1 MQSSTHVEI
10 YSNPAFGHQSPA
22 GMNDGSSYEVE
33 ERNQQRRTRWT
44 RAAIGLVLAISL
56 LFVIVDASFGDRKVE
71 AAISNF
77 LEWVQEHP
85 FEGVLA
91 VICVYIVATIL
102 FVPGSILTLG
112 TGYAFGRAF
121 DSTAFGVLL
130 ASTVST
136 ISPLVSVLG
145 RIISTFSLNQA
156 VFIGACLGSICSFIL
171 GRYLFRDCVLRLA
184 ASYPIFRAIDGGE
197 LFYT

>member
-1 MQSSTHVEI
+1 MEI
-10 YSNPAFGHQSPA
+10 YSDPAVGHQSLM
-22 GMNDGSSYEVE
+22 GMNDGSLN
-33 ERNQQRRTRWT
+33 ERNERRRTRWT
-44 RAAIGLVLAISL
+44 RAAIGLVLVISL
-56 LFVIVDASFGDRKVE
+56 LFVIVDSLGDRKVE
-71 AAISNF
+71 ATILNF

-102 FVPGSILTLG
+102 FIPGSILTLG

-121 DSTAFGVLL
+121 ADNTAFGVLL

-136 ISPLVSVLG
+136 NSLVVSVLG
-145 RIISTFSLNQA
+145 RMISTFYFNQA
-156 VFIGACLGSICSFIL
+156 VFIGASLGSICSFIL
-171 GRYLFRDCVLRLA
+171 GRYLFRDCVMRLA

-197 LFYT
+197 FSYA

>member
-1 MQSSTHVEI
+1 MEI
-10 YSNPAFGHQSPA
+10 YSDPAFGHQSLM
-22 GMNDGSSYEVE
+22 GMNNGSLYEVE
-33 ERNQQRRTRWT
+33 ERNEQRRTRWT
-44 RAAIGLVLAISL
+44 RAAIGLVLVISL
-56 LFVIVDASFGDRKVE
+56 LFVIVDSFGDRKVE
-71 AAISNF
+71 AAILNF

-121 DSTAFGVLL
+121 ADNTAFGVLL

-136 ISPLVSVLG
+136 ISLLVSVLG
-145 RIISTFSLNQA
+145 HIISTFSLNQA

-171 GRYLFRDCVLRLA
+171 GRYLFRDFVLRLA
-184 ASYPIFRAIDGGE
+184 ASYPIFRAIDGGQF
-197 LFYT
+197 FYT

>member
-1 MQSSTHVEI
+1 MQSSSNIEMN
-10 YSNPAFGHQSPA
+10 SNPAFGLQSPM
-22 GMNDGSSYEVE
+22 GMNNNGSLYEVE

-44 RAAIGLVLAISL
+44 RAAIGLVLAMSL
-56 LFVIVDASFGDRKVE
+56 LFVIIDSFGDRKVE
-71 AAISNF
+71 AAILNF

-112 TGYAFGRAF
+112 TGFAFGRAC

-130 ASTVST
+130 ASTVRTNS
-136 ISPLVSVLG
+136 LVVSVLG
-145 RIISTFSLNQA
+145 CI
-156 VFIGACLGSICSFIL
+156 
-171 GRYLFRDCVLRLA
+171 
-184 ASYPIFRAIDGGE
+184 
-197 LFYT
+197 